1 MKSFF
6 KIFIASLLALIVFT
20 ILGVMVLI
28 GLAASASSSD
38 KPVIG
43 TDAVLVLDLS
53 KPYKETVQE
62 NPFASL
68 TTDGDFEIPSLFEMV
83 RLIEHAKKD
92 ANVKGIYILASSNAN
107 GFAASEEIRKALL
120 DFRKSKKFVV
130 AYGETITQK
139 GYSVANVAQ
148 KIFVHPQGG
157 LEWAGFSSNLLFLKG
172 MLDKLEI
179 KPQIFYAGK
188 FKSATEPLRETQMTD
203 ANRLQTSVWLGDLY
217 NQFLYQTAA
226 ARNLDTALIR
236 SLAVEGKIQTAA
248 DAVKYNLI
256 DGLKYDDQVKNE
268 ITGRLNLAVNSK
280 INFIYFGEYAK
291 SVTLNESTASEKI
304 AIIYASGDIISGT
317 GTDEQVA
324 SDDYKELIRKARLD
338 KSVKAI
344 VLRVNSPGGS
354 ALASDVIWREISL
367 AKKEKPV
374 IVSMGDVAASGGY
387 YIACNANKVFANAS
401 TITGSIG
408 VFSIVPNI
416 ESFLKNKIGITT
428 DRVRTGPFAD
438 MGSMDRALTEPEKKF
453 FQASTDSIYNTFK
466 SRVSEGRKRNMEY
479 VDSIAQGRV
488 WTGTRGMS
496 VGLVD
501 EIGTLSD
508 AIKAAAS
515 MAKITT
521 YRLKE
526 YPEKKN
532 ILEQLFNNYKRT
544 VSMRL
549 IESELGADQL
559 RMMQQ
564 VKKVKAMVGVP
575 QTALPYTITV
585 H

>member
-6 KIFIASLLALIVFT
+6 KIFIASLLALIVFS

-28 GLAASASSSD
+28 GVAASASSSD
-38 KPVIG
+38 KPLIG
-43 TDAVLVLDLS
+43 YDAVLVLDLS

-68 TTDGDFEIPSLFEMV
+68 TTDEDFETPSLFDMV

-92 ANVKGIYILASSNAN
+92 ENVKGIYILASSNVN

-188 FKSATEPLRETQMTD
+188 FKSATEPLRETQMTE

-256 DGLKYDDQVKNE
+256 DGLKYDDQVNNE

-291 SVTLNESTASEKI
+291 SVTLNESSASEKI
-304 AIIYASGDIISGT
+304 AVIYASGDIISGS

-354 ALASDVIWREISL
+354 ALASDVIWREVSL

-374 IVSMGDVAASGGY
+374 VVSMGDVAASGGY

-416 ESFLKNKIGITT
+416 ESFLKNKVGITT

-453 FQASTDSIYNTFK
+453 FQSSTDSIYNTFK
-466 SRVSEGRKRNMEY
+466 SRVSEGRNRDLEY

-488 WTGTRGMS
+488 WTGTRGLT

-515 MAKITT
+515 MAKVKS
-521 YRLKE
+521 YKLKE

-544 VSMRL
+544 VSLQL
-549 IESELGADQL
+549 IESELGADQVF
-559 RMMQQ
+559 MMQQ
-564 VKKVKAMVGVP
+564 VKKVKSMIGVP
-575 QTALPYTITV
+575 QAKLPYAITV

>member
-236 SLAVEGKIQTAA
+236 FLAVEGKIQTAA

-291 SVTLNESTASEKI
+291 SVSLNESAASEKI

-317 GTDEQVA
+317 GADEQVA

-338 KSVKAI
+338 KSIKAI

-354 ALASDVIWREISL
+354 ALASDVIWREVSL

-508 AIKAAAS
+508 AVKAAAS

-559 RMMQQ
+559 LMMQQ

>member
-1 MKSFF
+1 
-6 KIFIASLLALIVFT
+6 
-20 ILGVMVLI
+20 MVLI

-338 KSVKAI
+338 KSIKAI

-354 ALASDVIWREISL
+354 ALASDVIWREVSL

-508 AIKAAAS
+508 AVKAAAS

-549 IESELGADQL
+549 IESELGVDQL

>member
-6 KIFIASLLALIVFT
+6 KIFFASFLALIVFS

-28 GLAASASSSD
+28 GFAASASSSD
-38 KPVIG
+38 KPSIG
-43 TDAVLVLDLS
+43 AEAVLVLDLS
-53 KPYKETVQE
+53 KPFKEVVQD

-68 TTDGDFEIPSLFEMV
+68 TSDENFETPSLFEMV

-92 ANVKGIYILASSNAN
+92 ANVKGIYILASNNVN

-139 GYSVANVAQ
+139 GYAVANVAQ

-157 LEWAGFSSNLLFLKG
+157 LEWAGFSSNLVFLKG

-188 FKSATEPLRETQMTD
+188 FKSATEPLRETQMTE
-203 ANRLQTSVWLGDLY
+203 ANRMQTSIWLGDLY
-217 NQFLYQTAA
+217 DQFLSQTAD
-226 ARNLDTALIR
+226 ARNLDTAVLR
-236 SLAVEGKIQTAA
+236 ALAVEGKIQSAA
-248 DAVKYNLI
+248 DALRYNLV
-256 DGLKYDDQVKNE
+256 DGLKYDDQLKTE
-268 ITGRLNLAVNSK
+268 ITGRLNLPVNSK
-280 INFIYFGEYAK
+280 INFVYFGEYAK
-291 SVTLNESTASEKI
+291 SVTLDESTASEKI
-304 AIIYASGDIISGT
+304 AVIYASGDIISGT
-317 GTDEQVA
+317 GSDDQVA
-324 SDDYKELIRKARLD
+324 SDDYRELIRKARLD

-354 ALASDVIWREISL
+354 ALASDVIWREVSL

-387 YIACNANKVFANAS
+387 YIACSANKVFANAS

-416 ESFLKNKIGITT
+416 ESFLKNKVGITT

-453 FQASTDSIYNTFK
+453 FQSSADSIYHTFK
-466 SRVSEGRKRNMEY
+466 TRVSDGRKKDMLY

-488 WTGTRGMS
+488 WTGTRGKT

-508 AIKAAAS
+508 AIQAAAS
-515 MAKITT
+515 MAKIKN
-521 YRLKE
+521 YRLKA

-532 ILEQLFNNYKRT
+532 ILEQIFNNYKRT
-544 VSMRL
+544 VSLHL
-549 IESELGADQL
+549 IESELGVDQFL
-559 RMMQQ
+559 MLQE

-575 QTALPYTITV
+575 QTKMPFAINIY
-585 H
+585 